1 MVAFPTTLHEIN
13 KELRRIEMSY
23 QSEKE
28 CYERYGYPYDLTNK
42 HREQIYL
49 RFLGNFHDDR
59 GEMWYKKMKIYLS
72 RIWLTS
78 SI

>member
-1 MVAFPTTLHEIN
+1 MLAFPPTLQEVN
-13 KELRRIEMSY
+13 KELHRIEMSY

-42 HREQIYL
+42 HREQRYR
-49 RFLGNFHDDR
+49 RFLSNFHDDR
-59 GEMWYKKMKIYLS
+59 GEMWYKKITIYLS
-72 RIWLTS
+72 GVWLTS